1 MVHQCNDLMTRK
13 AVMSDTSTEY
23 RKPGKYLLDSTFF
36 VAFELAHEGLKE
48 GLREASCLNCTQYR
62 VLVKLAAAEPE
73 PIGQKNLGI
82 ILDLKPNVITHAV
95 NTLENA
101 GFVERIHT
109 PGKRG
114 SRVRV
119 LEAGI
124 KHIEQANPAII
135 AQLYRIFPT
144 QTAPFRSIC
153 EAAVMAGATIEPPL
167 SREMSRKFFASRA
180 LASFEVLRKR
190 IEKALEESCHG
201 ATFSECRVLQRLGE
215 VGYPM
220 RIVDLARQLKLTSA
234 TAVRATDRLA
244 ERGWGRAH
252 ERARRS
258 ARRCTWPAPTRGAI
272 CRMLCSRALTASP
285 RSTCG
290 AALPP
295 RSAAISPCR
304 PCGDGRPAATRR
316 GRALEHP
323 RAAAA
328 LEAVTR
334 GLVPPRQYRSRSDPP
349 HRPRLHI

>member
-1 MVHQCNDLMTRK
+1 MRSTRWRTP
-13 AVMSDTSTEY
+13 ASSSAST
-23 RKPGKYLLDSTFF
+23 RPGN
-36 VAFELAHEGLKE
+36 E
-48 GLREASCLNCTQYR
+48 EAACS
-62 VLVKLAAAEPE
+62 
-73 PIGQKNLGI
+73 
-82 ILDLKPNVITHAV
+82 
-95 NTLENA
+95 
-101 GFVERIHT
+101 
-109 PGKRG
+109 
-114 SRVRV
+114 V

-190 IEKALEESCHG
+190 IEKALEESCDG

-244 ERGWGRAH
+244 ERGWVERMSAPDDRKAVYVACTDEGRRMQDVVLAGVD
-252 ERARRS
+252 RIATQYLWSRL
-258 ARRCTWPAPTRGAI
+258 APDK
-272 CRMLCSRALTASP
+272 CRDIAMAGHVVMADLQQREEAE
-285 RSTCG
+285 
-290 AALPP
+290 
-295 RSAAISPCR
+295 
-304 PCGDGRPAATRR
+304 
-316 GRALEHP
+316 ALEHP

-334 GLVPPRQYRSRSDPP
+334 GLSHRGNIVRGSRSAAQGLDCMSKRKPALNP
-349 HRPRLHI
+349 MRAPAPSKAKRLAPKRKGALA

>member
-1 MVHQCNDLMTRK
+1 
-13 AVMSDTSTEY
+13 MSDTSSEH
-23 RKPGKYLLDSTFF
+23 RQPKKYLLDSTFF

-62 VLVKLAAAEPE
+62 VLIKLAAAEPE
-73 PIGQKNLGI
+73 PIGQKDLGI
-82 ILDLKPNVITHAV
+82 MLDLKPNVITHAV
-95 NTLENA
+95 NTLEDA

-109 PGKRG
+109 PGRRG
-114 SRVRV
+114 SRVKV

-190 IEKALEESCHG
+190 IEKALEESCDG

-215 VGYPM
+215 VGHPM

-244 ERGWGRAH
+244 ERGWVERMSAPDDRKAVYVACTDEGRRMQDIVLAGVD
-252 ERARRS
+252 RIATQYLWSRL
-258 ARRCTWPAPTRGAI
+258 APDK
-272 CRMLCSRALTASP
+272 CRDIAMAGHVVMVDLQQREEEKRL
-285 RSTCG
+285 STL
-290 AALPP
+290 AQL
-295 RSAAISPCR
+295 R
-304 PCGDGRPAATRR
+304 P
-316 GRALEHP
+316 LK
-323 RAAAA
+323 
-328 LEAVTR
+328 
-334 GLVPPRQYRSRSDPP
+334 Q
-349 HRPRLHI
+349 

>member
-23 RKPGKYLLDSTFF
+23 RKPAKYLLDSTFF

-95 NTLENA
+95 NTLEGA

-190 IEKALEESCHG
+190 IEKALEESCDG

-244 ERGWGRAH
+244 EHGWVERMSAPDDRKAVYVACTDEGRHMQDVVLASVDRIATQYLWSRLAPEKCRDIAMAGH
-252 ERARRS
+252 VVMADLQQREEAER
-258 ARRCTWPAPTRGAI
+258 
-272 CRMLCSRALTASP
+272 L
-285 RSTCG
+285 STL
-290 AALPP
+290 AQL
-295 RSAAISPCR
+295 R
-304 PCGDGRPAATRR
+304 P
-316 GRALEHP
+316 LK
-323 RAAAA
+323 
-328 LEAVTR
+328 
-334 GLVPPRQYRSRSDPP
+334 Q
-349 HRPRLHI
+349 

>member
-1 MVHQCNDLMTRK
+1 
-13 AVMSDTSTEY
+13 MSDTSTEY

-95 NTLENA
+95 NTLEDA

-144 QTAPFRSIC
+144 QTAPFRAIC

-190 IEKALEESCHG
+190 IEKALEESCDG

-244 ERGWGRAH
+244 ERGWVERMSAPDDHKAVYVACTDEGRHMQDVVLASVDRIAH
-252 ERARRS
+252 AVPVEPP
-258 ARRCTWPAPTRGAI
+258 C
-272 CRMLCSRALTASP
+272 P
-285 RSTCG
+285 REV
-290 AALPP
+290 P
-295 RSAAISPCR
+295 RYRHGR
-304 PCGDGRPAATRR
+304 PCSDGRPAATRG

-334 GLVPPRQYRSRSDPP
+334 GLS
-349 HRPRLHI
+349 HRGDIVRD

>member
-1 MVHQCNDLMTRK
+1 
-13 AVMSDTSTEY
+13 MSDTSTEY

-95 NTLENA
+95 NTLEDA

-144 QTAPFRSIC
+144 QTAPFRRC
-153 EAAVMAGATIEPPL
+153 PA
-167 SREMSRKFFASRA
+167 RCRA
-180 LASFEVLRKR
+180 NS
-190 IEKALEESCHG
+190 S
-201 ATFSECRVLQRLGE
+201 
-215 VGYPM
+215 P
-220 RIVDLARQLKLTSA
+220 
-234 TAVRATDRLA
+234 
-244 ERGWGRAH
+244 
-252 ERARRS
+252 
-258 ARRCTWPAPTRGAI
+258 PAPW
-272 CRMLCSRALTASP
+272 LPSRCCAS
-285 RSTCG
+285 
-290 AALPP
+290 A
-295 RSAAISPCR
+295 
-304 PCGDGRPAATRR
+304 
-316 GRALEHP
+316 
-323 RAAAA
+323 
-328 LEAVTR
+328 
-334 GLVPPRQYRSRSDPP
+334 
-349 HRPRLHI
+349 

>member
-1 MVHQCNDLMTRK
+1 
-13 AVMSDTSTEY
+13 MSNTSSEH
-23 RKPGKYLLDSTFF
+23 RQPKKYLLDSTFF

-62 VLVKLAAAEPE
+62 VLIKLAAAEPE
-73 PIGQKNLGI
+73 SIGQKDLGI
-82 ILDLKPNVITHAV
+82 MLDLKPNVITHAV
-95 NTLENA
+95 NKLEDA

-109 PGKRG
+109 PGRRG
-114 SRVRV
+114 SRVKV

-190 IEKALEESCHG
+190 IEKALEESCDG

-215 VGYPM
+215 VGHPM

-244 ERGWGRAH
+244 ERGWVERMSAPDDRKAVYVACTDEGRHMQQIVLASVDRIATQYLWSRLAPDRCRDIAMAGH
-252 ERARRS
+252 VVMADLQQREEERRLS
-258 ARRCTWPAPTRGAI
+258 T
-272 CRMLCSRALTASP
+272 LTQ
-285 RSTCG
+285 
-290 AALPP
+290 L
-295 RSAAISPCR
+295 R
-304 PCGDGRPAATRR
+304 PIDR
-316 GRALEHP
+316 
-323 RAAAA
+323 
-328 LEAVTR
+328 
-334 GLVPPRQYRSRSDPP
+334 
-349 HRPRLHI
+349 

>member
-95 NTLENA
+95 NTLEDA

-119 LEAGI
+119 LESGI

-144 QTAPFRSIC
+144 QTAPFRAIC

-190 IEKALEESCHG
+190 IEKALEESCDG

-244 ERGWGRAH
+244 ERGWVERMSAPDDHKAVYVACTDEGRHMQDVVLASVDRIATQYLWSRLAPEKCRDIAMAGH
-252 ERARRS
+252 VVMADLQQREEAER
-258 ARRCTWPAPTRGAI
+258 
-272 CRMLCSRALTASP
+272 L
-285 RSTCG
+285 STL
-290 AALPP
+290 AQL
-295 RSAAISPCR
+295 R
-304 PCGDGRPAATRR
+304 P
-316 GRALEHP
+316 LK
-323 RAAAA
+323 
-328 LEAVTR
+328 
-334 GLVPPRQYRSRSDPP
+334 Q
-349 HRPRLHI
+349 